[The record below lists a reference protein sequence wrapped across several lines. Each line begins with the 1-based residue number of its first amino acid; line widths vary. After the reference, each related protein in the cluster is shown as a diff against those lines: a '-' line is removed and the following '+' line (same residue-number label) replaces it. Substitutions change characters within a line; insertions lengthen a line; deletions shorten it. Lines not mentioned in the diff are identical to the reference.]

1 MIMIVFQVEL
11 ITSEVIPNE
20 VMVSEVI
27 ASYIILS
34 NMRSNLET
42 NFMLTSNFPHLIG
55 MEGIKNGVISSELS
69 SKLSNSKVSNF

>member
-34 NMRSNLET
+34 NLET
-42 NFMLTSNFPHLIG
+42 NFMFTSNFPHLIG
-55 MEGIKNGVISSELS
+55 MEGISNGVISSELVQ
-69 SKLSNSKVSNF
+69 N